1 MTLGQPIITEDPEHT
16 QMRPH
21 QGPQQLTDDVF
32 VHSAF
37 SNTFAVKTDAGL
49 FLVDPGSR
57 APAQRVY
64 DSIRSWTGAPLHSA
78 LYTHGHLD
86 HAFGLGPW
94 LRGGDR
100 PHIVAHE
107 NCVARFQR
115 YRLTA
120 GLNASINGR
129 QFGNPRVEFPA
140 QFDWPTILVRDALTQ
155 VIGATDVRYHAAKGE
170 TDDALYAWLPQSRYL
185 FAGDLVIWTAP
196 NCGNPQKVQRYPVEW
211 AVALEEMAALGAEW
225 LFPGHGLVVK
235 GERAIRQML
244 TSTATWLRSIIDQV
258 LARLNAGQTPEQI
271 FHEVEPDAELSR
283 LPYLRVVYDHP
294 KFIVRN
300 LIRYWG
306 GWWNG
311 NAAELLPATWAAQG
325 QENARLAGGVGAVV
339 ARGRDLLAAGDLT
352 MACHLAEWATWA
364 GPDNP
369 AAQEF
374 KRDAYRARLAEAG
387 QTMTQG
393 IFRSAMN
400 DAIQALGGEPE
411 YRQGAAAL

>member
-49 FLVDPGSR
+49 FLVDPGGR
-57 APAQRVY
+57 APAQRVH
-64 DSIRSWTGAPLHSA
+64 DSIRSWTGASLNTA

-107 NCVARFQR
+107 NCVARFHR

-185 FAGDLVIWTAP
+185 FTGDLVIWTAP

-244 TSTATWLRSIIDQV
+244 TSTAAWLRSIIDQV
-258 LARLNAGQTPEQI
+258 LARLNAGRHRSRSFTRWDRTPS
-271 FHEVEPDAELSR
+271 FRACLTCASSTTTPSSSC
-283 LPYLRVVYDHP
+283 
-294 KFIVRN
+294 
-300 LIRYWG
+300 
-306 GWWNG
+306 
-311 NAAELLPATWAAQG
+311 AT
-325 QENARLAGGVGAVV
+325 
-339 ARGRDLLAAGDLT
+339 
-352 MACHLAEWATWA
+352 
-364 GPDNP
+364 
-369 AAQEF
+369 
-374 KRDAYRARLAEAG
+374 
-387 QTMTQG
+387 
-393 IFRSAMN
+393 
-400 DAIQALGGEPE
+400 
-411 YRQGAAAL
+411 